1 MFPEALRSRESGGCG
16 VALPLQVAILKILA
30 ARADGEAPVFS
41 LARNLS
47 IF

>member
-16 VALPLQVAILKILA
+16 VALPWQVAILKILA